1 MPAQDCERHWNT
13 IALGIV
19 TVATAAIGGALFVI
33 ERAVAPTSLEATLAT
48 YCLELIA
55 IVAYLYV
62 LNLGGRVIFS
72 SSTELHDQRTSKRN
86 LTRLL
91 YSWFFVELF
100 ALAGPLIGQAVT
112 GLLESLTTIL

>member
-33 ERAVAPTSLEATLAT
+33 ERAVAPTSPEATLAM

-55 IVAYLYV
+55 IFAYIYV
-62 LNLGGRVIFS
+62 LILGRRVIFS
-72 SSTELHDQRTSKRN
+72 TSVQLHDQKTSKRR
-86 LTRLL
+86 LAHLL
-91 YSWFFVELF
+91 YGWFFIELF
-100 ALAGPLIGQAVT
+100 ALAGPLIGLLFFS
-112 GLLESLTTIL
+112 LLESLASVS